1 MPVNAISQSDNRK
14 QNNIMAAS
22 AGIIA
27 GTGGA
32 IGGYSFAPR
41 AVKNMDELLTCD
53 ADVFCKTLDKMEKS
67 KSREAYTQAWSL
79 LPARGTMDSIEVRL
93 NNAFPGDK
101 ISLKDFKKQLA
112 DKEKT
117 VKESGRKIDAFITE
131 ITKKSGTNMSL
142 EEYFNNIIKKGIL
155 PEDIVNLVKDDVIN
169 IIGEDGLKAPNPINE
184 KTIEMFQSSKEL
196 ADSITK
202 QEIKMYKN
210 LLKTEKNGV
219 LLKKDMI
226 ESARKDMKPMIDTM
240 LSNTTFES
248 IKKYV
253 PKVGQT
259 KWAVIGGAAAALAA
273 GLSVKMFGSRA
284 Q

>member
-1 MPVNAISQSDNRK
+1 
-14 QNNIMAAS
+14 
-22 AGIIA
+22 
-27 GTGGA
+27 
-32 IGGYSFAPR
+32 
-41 AVKNMDELLTCD
+41 
-53 ADVFCKTLDKMEKS
+53 
-67 KSREAYTQAWSL
+67 
-79 LPARGTMDSIEVRL
+79 
-93 NNAFPGDK
+93 
-101 ISLKDFKKQLA
+101 
-112 DKEKT
+112 
-117 VKESGRKIDAFITE
+117 
-131 ITKKSGTNMSL
+131 MSL
-142 EEYFNNIIKKGIL
+142 DEYFNNIIKKGIL

>member
-1 MPVNAISQSDNRK
+1 
-14 QNNIMAAS
+14 
-22 AGIIA
+22 
-27 GTGGA
+27 
-32 IGGYSFAPR
+32 
-41 AVKNMDELLTCD
+41 
-53 ADVFCKTLDKMEKS
+53 
-67 KSREAYTQAWSL
+67 
-79 LPARGTMDSIEVRL
+79 
-93 NNAFPGDK
+93 
-101 ISLKDFKKQLA
+101 
-112 DKEKT
+112 
-117 VKESGRKIDAFITE
+117 
-131 ITKKSGTNMSL
+131 
-142 EEYFNNIIKKGIL
+142 
-155 PEDIVNLVKDDVIN
+155 
-169 IIGEDGLKAPNPINE
+169 
-184 KTIEMFQSSKEL
+184 MFQSSKEL